1 MKVALSTIGKF
12 HTFDLARELFKRGRL
27 DSIFTGYPRFKLKQE
42 NLPTELIHT
51 FPWIHTP
58 YMGFSQRSRLG
69 IAINREWEYWDRV
82 TFGRHVARKLP
93 DVDIFMGL
101 SSTGLEAGEIAKKRG
116 IKFICDRGSAHIRTQ
131 NQILKEEHD
140 RWDLNYKEIDP
151 RIIEREESEYEIA
164 DCITVPSKFA
174 QRTFTELSLK
184 TELIPYGVNL
194 DKFYPVAKPR
204 TKSFDVLYVGNISLQ
219 KGIPY
224 LLLAF
229 EKLQT
234 SNKTLTLVGSYTQPA
249 LNFMRSLTSNNNISF
264 KGSVEQ
270 SHLKELMSRA
280 HVMVLPSVQE
290 GFGMV
295 QAQAMACGCPVIAST
310 HTGAEDL
317 YTDGKE
323 GFIVPPRDVDALTEG
338 MQKLADNPL
347 LREQMST
354 AALFKVKR
362 IGGWSQ
368 YGDTMTNLM
377 LSLAS

>member
-12 HTFDLARELFKRGRL
+12 HTFDLARELHKHGQL
-27 DSIFTGYPRFKLKQE
+27 DSIYTGYPRFKLKKE
-42 NLPTELIHT
+42 NLPAELIHT
-51 FPWIHTP
+51 FPWLHAP

-82 TFGRHVARKLP
+82 TFGRHVARNLP
-93 DVDIFMGL
+93 DVDVFMGL
-101 SSTGLEAGEIAKKRG
+101 SSTGLEAGEVAKKRG
-116 IKFICDRGSAHIRTQ
+116 IKFICDRGSAHIRIQ
-131 NQILKEEHD
+131 NQILKDEHY
-140 RWDLNYKEIDP
+140 RWGVKYNEIDP
-151 RIIEREESEYEIA
+151 RIIEREESEYAIA

-184 TELIPYGVNL
+184 TRLVPYGVNL
-194 DKFYPVAKPR
+194 EKFYPVASPR
-204 TKSFDVLYVGNISLQ
+204 SEAFDVLYVGNISLQ

-234 SNKTLTLVGSYTQPA
+234 SKKTLTLVGSYTQSA
-249 LNFMRSLTSNNNISF
+249 LDFMKSLASNIDVIF
-264 KGSVEQ
+264 KGSVAQ
-270 SHLKELMSRA
+270 HHLKELMSRA

-295 QAQAMACGCPVIAST
+295 QAQAMACACPIIAST

-317 YTDGKE
+317 YTNGKE
-323 GFIVPPRDVDALTEG
+323 GFIVPPRDVDALTEA
-338 MQKLADNPL
+338 MQKLADNPS
-347 LREQMST
+347 LRESMSI
-354 AALFKVKR
+354 AALHKVKC

-368 YGDTMTNLM
+368 YGESMTKLM
-377 LSLAS
+377 QSLSS

>member
-12 HTFDLARELFKRGRL
+12 HTFDLARELHKRGRL
-27 DSIFTGYPRFKLKQE
+27 DSIYTGYPRFKLKQE
-42 NLPTELIHT
+42 NLPAELIHT
-51 FPWIHTP
+51 FPWLHAP

-69 IAINREWEYWDRV
+69 TAINREWEYWDRV
-82 TFGRHVARKLP
+82 TFGRHVASNLP
-93 DVDIFMGL
+93 DVDVFMGL
-101 SSTGLEAGEIAKKRG
+101 SSTGLEAGKVAKKRG
-116 IKFICDRGSAHIRTQ
+116 IKFICDRGSAHIRIQ
-131 NQILKEEHD
+131 NQILKDEHY
-140 RWDLNYKEIDP
+140 RWGIKYKEIDP
-151 RIIEREESEYEIA
+151 RIIEREESEYQIA

-184 TELIPYGVNL
+184 TKLVPYGVNL
-194 DKFYPVAKPR
+194 DKFYPVASPR
-204 TKSFDVLYVGNISLQ
+204 SEAFDVLYVGNISLQ

-234 SNKTLTLVGSYTQPA
+234 SKKTLTLVGSYTQPV
-249 LNFMRSLTSNNNISF
+249 LDFMKSLASNVNVTF

-323 GFIVPPRDVDALTEG
+323 GFIVPPRDVDALTEA
-338 MQKLADNPL
+338 MQKVADNPS
-347 LREQMST
+347 LRESMSIS
-354 AALFKVKR
+354 ALHKVKC

-368 YGDTMTNLM
+368 YGESMTKLM
-377 LSLAS
+377 QSLSS